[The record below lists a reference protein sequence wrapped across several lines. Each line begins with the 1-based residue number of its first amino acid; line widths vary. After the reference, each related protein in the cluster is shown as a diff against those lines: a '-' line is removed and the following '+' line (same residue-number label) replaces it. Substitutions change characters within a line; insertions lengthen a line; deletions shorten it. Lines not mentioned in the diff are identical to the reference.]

1 MIQKILIATTAL
13 AILGS
18 SAVMSSAVMAQG
30 IKRTPLQKIEFPKG
44 YNIVTVIAEI
54 APNTLA
60 GRHTHPGVDTG
71 YVVEGEATLIVAGK
85 PDQLLKAGDSYAVPA
100 GVEPDVRTGDK
111 PLKLMAVYV
120 VEEGKPLATPVA
132 AK

>member
-1 MIQKILIATTAL
+1 MKKILIAATTL
-13 AILGS
+13 AVLAS
-18 SAVMSSAVMAQG
+18 TAAMAQG

-44 YNIVTVIAEI
+44 YNIVTVIAELP
-54 APNTLA
+54 PNTIA

-85 PDQLLKAGDSYAVPA
+85 PDQQLKAGDSYAVPA
-100 GVEPDVRTGDK
+100 GVEHDVKTGDK

-120 VEEGKPLATPVA
+120 VEEGKPVATPVA
-132 AK
+132 SK

>member
-100 GVEPDVRTGDK
+100 GVEHDVRTGDK